1 MRAVGEPTDLEL
13 LEQWRAGD
21 RTAGDRLFQRHF
33 RAILRFF
40 RNKVEPSALEDLVQQ
55 TFMACVEGRE
65 RFRQESKFT
74 TYLFGTAYNLL
85 RDHYRRAK
93 KKPDAVDITEQSAVD
108 LGAGPSTVMGRRRAH
123 KVLLE
128 ALRRIPVQSQIVL
141 ELYYWEE
148 MSASQTAAVLQIPE
162 GTVRG
167 RVRRAKELLRREI
180 AKLDDNAAE
189 LETIEGGLD
198 NWAASLREMLE
209 DEAADAANGDP
220 DDEPA

>member
-1 MRAVGEPTDLEL
+1 MGGPTDFEL
-13 LEQWRAGD
+13 LEEWRAGD

-65 RFRQESKFT
+65 RFRQDSKFT
-74 TYLFGTAYNLL
+74 TYLFGAAYNLL
-85 RDHYRRAK
+85 RDHYRRAR
-93 KKPDAVDITEQSAVD
+93 KKPDALDLTEQSAVD

-128 ALRRIPVQSQIVL
+128 ALRRIPIQSQIVL

-167 RVRRAKELLRREI
+167 RVRRAKELLRQEI
-180 AKLDDNAAE
+180 GKLDDDAAE

-198 NWAASLREMLE
+198 NWAASLREML
-209 DEAADAANGDP
+209 DDDGGRPSADR
-220 DDEPA
+220 DDEPPA